1 MTVNRLKEKHKFG
14 RNNSNCFHYELQRRP
29 LMNLDLV
36 QLIFSVDFIEFQC
49 LVVRVIA
56 RRDMFGRHHYTIV
69 TIHGYRYTAAAAAGV
84 DFQQSV
90 EWKLDAV

>member
-1 MTVNRLKEKHKFG
+1 
-14 RNNSNCFHYELQRRP
+14 
-29 LMNLDLV
+29 MNLDLV

-69 TIHGYRYTAAAAAGV
+69 TIHSYRYTAAAAAGV

>member
-1 MTVNRLKEKHKFG
+1 M
-14 RNNSNCFHYELQRRP
+14 
-29 LMNLDLV
+29 
-36 QLIFSVDFIEFQC
+36 
-49 LVVRVIA
+49 VVRVIT

-69 TIHGYRYTAAAAAGV
+69 TIHSYRYTAAAAAGV